1 MSILDEIVL
10 ARGKKVAADKL
21 ETPLND
27 LVANFP
33 DRHLP
38 VFAFEEALI
47 KETDMSF
54 ICEVKKASPSKGL
67 IAENF
72 PYVDIAKEYQEAGA
86 TALSVLTEEDYFQ
99 GRNQYLTEISQAVDI
114 PVLRKDFVIDP
125 YQIYQARA
133 IGADAILLIC
143 AILNPDQLAEYIALA
158 DELGL
163 SVLVEA
169 HDADEIA
176 MAIEA
181 DARIIGVNNRNLHNF
196 EVDFQNSI
204 RLRNLTPDDT
214 VFVAESG
221 VKTAADIQL
230 LHENRVDAVLI
241 GESMMLAENKQAK
254 LSELKGAL

>member
-1 MSILDEIVL
+1 MSILDEIVI
-10 ARGKKVAADKL
+10 AREKRVAEDKL
-21 ETPLND
+21 KTPLAD
-27 LVANFP
+27 LVANLP

-38 VFAFEEALI
+38 AFAFEEAL
-47 KETDMSF
+47 KEPDMSF

-67 IAENF
+67 IAEDF
-72 PYVDIAKEYQEAGA
+72 PYVDIAKDYQAAGA
-86 TALSVLTEEDYFQ
+86 TALSVLTEEDYFK
-99 GRNQYLTEISQAVDI
+99 GANQYLKEISQAVAI
-114 PVLRKDFVIDP
+114 PILRKDFIVDP

-143 AILNPDQLAEYIALA
+143 AILSPDQLAAYIALA

-181 DARIIGVNNRNLHNF
+181 GSRISGVNNRNLHNF

-221 VKTAADIQL
+221 VKTAADIKL
-230 LHENRVDAVLI
+230 LHDNRVDAVLI
-241 GESMMLAENKQAK
+241 GESMMLAEDKQVK
-254 LSELKGAL
+254 LTELKGAL

>member
-1 MSILDEIVL
+1 
-10 ARGKKVAADKL
+10 
-21 ETPLND
+21 
-27 LVANFP
+27 
-33 DRHLP
+33 
-38 VFAFEEALI
+38 
-47 KETDMSF
+47 MSF

-67 IAENF
+67 IAKEF
-72 PYVDIAKEYQEAGA
+72 PYVDIAKDYQAAGA

-99 GRNQYLTEISQAVDI
+99 GRNQYLQEISQAVDI
-114 PVLRKDFVIDP
+114 PILRKDFVIDP

-143 AILNPDQLAEYIALA
+143 AILSPDQFAAYIALA

-181 DARIIGVNNRNLHNF
+181 GSRIIGVNNRNLHNF

-221 VKTAADIQL
+221 VKTAADIKL
-230 LHENRVDAVLI
+230 LHDNRVDAVLI
-241 GESMMLAENKQAK
+241 GESMMLAEDKQAK

>member
-10 ARGKKVAADKL
+10 AREKRVAEDKL
-21 ETPLND
+21 KTPLEEL
-27 LVANFP
+27 LVTLP

-38 VFAFEEALI
+38 AFAFEEAL
-47 KETDMSF
+47 KEGDMSF

-67 IAENF
+67 IAKEF
-72 PYVDIAKEYQEAGA
+72 PYVDIAKDYQAAGA

-99 GRNQYLTEISQAVDI
+99 GRNQYLQEISQAVTI
-114 PVLRKDFVIDP
+114 PILRKDFVIEP

-143 AILNPDQLAEYIALA
+143 AILSLDQLAAYIALA

-169 HDADEIA
+169 HDADEVA
-176 MAIEA
+176 MAIQA
-181 DARIIGVNNRNLHNF
+181 GSRIIGVNNRNLHNF

-204 RLRNLTPDDT
+204 RLRNLTPNDT

-221 VKTAADIQL
+221 VKTAADIKL

-241 GESMMLAENKQAK
+241 GESMMLAKDKKAK
-254 LSELKGAL
+254 LNELKGAL

>member
-10 ARGKKVAADKL
+10 ARGKRVAEDKL
-21 ETPLND
+21 KTPLKD
-27 LVANFP
+27 LLATIP

-38 VFAFEEALI
+38 PFAFEEAL
-47 KETDMSF
+47 KEPDMSF

-67 IAENF
+67 IAKDF
-72 PYVDIAKEYQEAGA
+72 PYINIAKDYQDAGA
-86 TALSVLTEEDYFQ
+86 TALSVLTEEDYFK
-99 GRNQYLTEISQAVDI
+99 GTDQYLKEISQAVDI
-114 PVLRKDFVIDP
+114 PILRKDFIIDP

-143 AILNPDQLAEYIALA
+143 AILTQDQLAEYIALA
-158 DELGL
+158 HELGL

-181 DARIIGVNNRNLHNF
+181 GSRIIGVNNRNLHNF

-204 RLRNLTPDDT
+204 RLRNLTPADT

-241 GESMMLAENKQAK
+241 GESMMLAKDKKAK
-254 LSELKGAL
+254 LNELKRAL

>member
-1 MSILDEIVL
+1 MSILDEIVI
-10 ARGKKVAADKL
+10 ARGKRVAEDKL
-21 ETPLND
+21 ATPLAD
-27 LVANFP
+27 LVANLP

-38 VFAFEEALI
+38 AFAFEQAL
-47 KETDMSF
+47 KEGDMSF

-67 IAENF
+67 IAKEF
-72 PYVDIAKEYQEAGA
+72 PYVDIAKDYQAAGA

-99 GRNQYLTEISQAVDI
+99 GRNQYLQEISQAVDI
-114 PVLRKDFVIDP
+114 PILRKDFIVDP

-143 AILNPDQLAEYIALA
+143 AILSLDQLAAYISLA

-169 HDADEIA
+169 HDADEVA
-176 MAIEA
+176 MAIQA
-181 DARIIGVNNRNLHNF
+181 GSRIIGVNNRNLHNF

-221 VKTAADIQL
+221 VKTAADIKL
-230 LHENRVDAVLI
+230 LHDNRVDAVLI
-241 GESMMLAENKQAK
+241 GESMMLAEDKQAK

>member
-10 ARGKKVAADKL
+10 ARGKRVAEDKL
-21 ETPLND
+21 KTPLED
-27 LVANFP
+27 LLATLP

-38 VFAFEEALI
+38 PFAFEQAL
-47 KETDMSF
+47 KEGDMSF

-67 IAENF
+67 IAKDF
-72 PYVDIAKEYQEAGA
+72 PYVDIAKDYQAAGA

-99 GRNQYLTEISQAVDI
+99 GRNQYLQEISQAVAI
-114 PVLRKDFVIDP
+114 PILRKDFVIDP

-143 AILNPDQLAEYIALA
+143 AILSPDQLAAYITLA

-181 DARIIGVNNRNLHNF
+181 GSRIIGVNNRNLHNF
-196 EVDFQNSI
+196 EVDFQNAI

-221 VKTAADIQL
+221 VKTAADIKL
-230 LHENRVDAVLI
+230 LHDNRVDAVLI
-241 GESMMLAENKQAK
+241 GESMMLAEDKQAK
-254 LSELKGAL
+254 LTELKGTL

>member
-1 MSILDEIVL
+1 MSILDEIVE
-10 ARGKKVAADKL
+10 AREKRIAEDKL
-21 ETPLND
+21 ATPLAD
-27 LVANFP
+27 LVDNLP

-38 VFAFEEALI
+38 AFAFEDAL
-47 KETDMSF
+47 KKSGMSF

-67 IAENF
+67 IAEDF
-72 PYVDIAKEYQEAGA
+72 PYVDIAKDYQAAGA
-86 TALSVLTEEDYFQ
+86 SALSVLTEEDFFQ
-99 GRNQYLTEISQAVDI
+99 GRNQYLTEISQSVDI
-114 PVLRKDFVIDP
+114 PILRKDFVTDP

-143 AILNPDQLAEYIALA
+143 AILTPDQLAEYIGIA

-163 SVLVEA
+163 SVLTEA
-169 HDADEIA
+169 HDGDEIE

-181 DARIIGVNNRNLHNF
+181 GARIIGVNNRNLHTF

-221 VKTAADIQL
+221 VKTAADIKL
-230 LHENRVDAVLI
+230 LHDNRVDAVLI
-241 GESMMLAENKQAK
+241 GETMMLSEDKQAK
-254 LSELKGAL
+254 LRELKGAL

>member
-1 MSILDEIVL
+1 MSILDEIVI
-10 ARGKKVAADKL
+10 ARGKRVAEDKL
-21 ETPLND
+21 KTPLED
-27 LVANFP
+27 LLATLP

-38 VFAFEEALI
+38 AFAFEQAL
-47 KETDMSF
+47 KEEDMSF

-67 IAENF
+67 IAKEF
-72 PYVDIAKEYQEAGA
+72 PYVDIAKDYQAAGA

-99 GRNQYLTEISQAVDI
+99 GGNQYLQEISQAVAI
-114 PVLRKDFVIDP
+114 PILRKDFIVDP

-143 AILNPDQLAEYIALA
+143 AILSPDQLVEYIALA

-176 MAIEA
+176 MAIQA
-181 DARIIGVNNRNLHNF
+181 GSRIIGVNNRNLHNF

-241 GESMMLAENKQAK
+241 GESMMLAKDKKAK
-254 LSELKGAL
+254 LNELKGAL

>member
-10 ARGKKVAADKL
+10 ARRKRVAADKL
-21 ETPLND
+21 ATPLAD
-27 LVANFP
+27 LVANLP

-38 VFAFEEALI
+38 AFAFEEAL
-47 KETDMSF
+47 KEGDMSF

-67 IAENF
+67 IAKDF
-72 PYVDIAKEYQEAGA
+72 PYVDIAKDYQAAGA

-99 GRNQYLTEISQAVDI
+99 GRNQYLQEISQAVTI
-114 PVLRKDFVIDP
+114 PILRKDFIVDP

-143 AILNPDQLAEYIALA
+143 AILSPDQLAEYISLA

-181 DARIIGVNNRNLHNF
+181 GSRIIGVNNRNLHNF

-221 VKTAADIQL
+221 VKTAADIKL
-230 LHENRVDAVLI
+230 LHDNRVDAVLI
-241 GESMMLAENKQAK
+241 GESMMLAEDKQAK

>member
-1 MSILDEIVL
+1 MSILDEIVI
-10 ARGKKVAADKL
+10 AREKRVAEDKL
-21 ETPLND
+21 KTPLAD
-27 LVANFP
+27 LVANLP

-38 VFAFEEALI
+38 AFAFEEAL
-47 KETDMSF
+47 KEPDMSF

-67 IAENF
+67 IAEDF
-72 PYVDIAKEYQEAGA
+72 PYVDIAKDYQAAGA
-86 TALSVLTEEDYFQ
+86 TALSVLTEEDYFK
-99 GRNQYLTEISQAVDI
+99 GANQYLKEISQAVAI
-114 PVLRKDFVIDP
+114 PILRKDFIVDP

-143 AILNPDQLAEYIALA
+143 AILSPDQLAAYIALA

-181 DARIIGVNNRNLHNF
+181 SSRIIGVNNRNLHNF

-221 VKTAADIQL
+221 VKTAADIKL
-230 LHENRVDAVLI
+230 LHDNRVDAVLI
-241 GESMMLAENKQAK
+241 GESMMLAEDKQVK
-254 LSELKGAL
+254 LTELKGAL

>member
-10 ARGKKVAADKL
+10 ARGKRVAEDKL
-21 ETPLND
+21 KTPLAD
-27 LVANFP
+27 LVANLP

-38 VFAFEEALI
+38 SFAFEQAL
-47 KETDMSF
+47 KEGDMSF

-67 IAENF
+67 IAKEF
-72 PYVDIAKEYQEAGA
+72 PYVDIAKDYQAAGA

-99 GRNQYLTEISQAVDI
+99 GRNQYLQEISQAVTI
-114 PVLRKDFVIDP
+114 PILRKDFIVDP

-143 AILNPDQLAEYIALA
+143 AILSPDQLAAYIALA
-158 DELGL
+158 DELSL

-176 MAIEA
+176 MAIQA
-181 DARIIGVNNRNLHNF
+181 GSRIIGVNNRNLHNF

-221 VKTAADIQL
+221 VKTAADIKL
-230 LHENRVDAVLI
+230 LHDNRVDAVLI
-241 GESMMLAENKQAK
+241 GESMMLADDKQAK
-254 LSELKGAL
+254 LTELKGAL

>member
-10 ARGKKVAADKL
+10 ARGKRVAEDKL
-21 ETPLND
+21 KTPLED
-27 LVANFP
+27 LLATLP

-38 VFAFEEALI
+38 PFAFEQAL
-47 KETDMSF
+47 KEEDMSF

-67 IAENF
+67 IAKDF
-72 PYVDIAKEYQEAGA
+72 PYVDIAKDYQAAGA

-99 GRNQYLTEISQAVDI
+99 GRNQYLREISQAVAI
-114 PVLRKDFVIDP
+114 PILRKDFVIDP

-143 AILNPDQLAEYIALA
+143 AILSPDQLAAYITLA

-169 HDADEIA
+169 HDADEVA

-181 DARIIGVNNRNLHNF
+181 GSRIIGVNNRNLHNF

-221 VKTAADIQL
+221 IKTAADIKL
-230 LHENRVDAVLI
+230 LHDNRVDAVLI
-241 GESMMLAENKQAK
+241 GESMMLADDKQAK

>member
-1 MSILDEIVL
+1 MSILDEIVI
-10 ARGKKVAADKL
+10 AREKRVAADKL
-21 ETPLND
+21 ATPLAD
-27 LVANFP
+27 LVANLP

-38 VFAFEEALI
+38 AFAFEQAL
-47 KETDMSF
+47 KEGDMSF

-67 IAENF
+67 IAKEF
-72 PYVDIAKEYQEAGA
+72 PYVDIAKDYQAAGA

-99 GRNQYLTEISQAVDI
+99 GRNQYLQEISQAVDI
-114 PVLRKDFVIDP
+114 PILRKDFIVDP

-143 AILNPDQLAEYIALA
+143 AILSPDQLAEYISLA

-181 DARIIGVNNRNLHNF
+181 GSRIIGVNNRNLHNF

-221 VKTAADIQL
+221 VKTAADIKL
-230 LHENRVDAVLI
+230 LHDNRVDAVLI
-241 GESMMLAENKQAK
+241 GESMMLAEDKQAK

>member
-10 ARGKKVAADKL
+10 ARRKRVAADKL
-21 ETPLND
+21 ATPLAD
-27 LVANFP
+27 LVANLP

-38 VFAFEEALI
+38 AFAFEEAL
-47 KETDMSF
+47 KEGDMSF

-67 IAENF
+67 IAKDF
-72 PYVDIAKEYQEAGA
+72 PYVDIAKDYQAAGA

-99 GRNQYLTEISQAVDI
+99 GRNQYLQEISQAVDI
-114 PVLRKDFVIDP
+114 PILRKDFVIDP

-143 AILNPDQLAEYIALA
+143 AILSPDQLAEYISLA

-181 DARIIGVNNRNLHNF
+181 GSRIIGVNNRNLHNF

-221 VKTAADIQL
+221 VKTAADIKL
-230 LHENRVDAVLI
+230 LHDNRVDAVLI
-241 GESMMLAENKQAK
+241 GESMMLAEDKQAK
-254 LSELKGAL
+254 LTELKGAL

>member
-1 MSILDEIVL
+1 MSILDEIVF
-10 ARGKKVAADKL
+10 ARGKRVAADKL
-21 ETPLND
+21 KTPLAD
-27 LVANFP
+27 LVANLP

-38 VFAFEEALI
+38 AFAFEQAL
-47 KETDMSF
+47 KEGDMSF

-67 IAENF
+67 IAKDF
-72 PYVDIAKEYQEAGA
+72 PYVDIAKDYQAAGA

-99 GRNQYLTEISQAVDI
+99 GRNQYLREISQAVAI
-114 PVLRKDFVIDP
+114 PILRKDFVIDP

-143 AILNPDQLAEYIALA
+143 AILSPDQLAAYIALA

-181 DARIIGVNNRNLHNF
+181 GSRIIGVNNRNLHNF

-214 VFVAESG
+214 IFVAESG
-221 VKTAADIQL
+221 IKTAADIKL
-230 LHENRVDAVLI
+230 LHDNRVDAVLI
-241 GESMMLAENKQAK
+241 GESMMLAEDKQAK

>member
-1 MSILDEIVL
+1 MSILDEIVI
-10 ARGKKVAADKL
+10 ARGKRVAEDKL
-21 ETPLND
+21 KTPLAD
-27 LVANFP
+27 LVANLP

-38 VFAFEEALI
+38 AFAFEEAL
-47 KETDMSF
+47 KEGDMSF

-67 IAENF
+67 IAKEF
-72 PYVDIAKEYQEAGA
+72 PYVDIAKDYQAAGA

-99 GRNQYLTEISQAVDI
+99 GRNQYLREISQAVAI
-114 PVLRKDFVIDP
+114 PILRKDFVIDP

-143 AILNPDQLAEYIALA
+143 AILSPDQLAAYIALA

-181 DARIIGVNNRNLHNF
+181 GSRIIGVNNRNLHNF

-221 VKTAADIQL
+221 VKTAADIKL
-230 LHENRVDAVLI
+230 LQDNRVDAVLI
-241 GESMMLAENKQAK
+241 GESMMLAEDKQAK

>member
-1 MSILDEIVL
+1 MSILDEIVI
-10 ARGKKVAADKL
+10 AREKRVAEDKL
-21 ETPLND
+21 KTPLAD
-27 LVANFP
+27 LVANLP

-38 VFAFEEALI
+38 AFAFEEAL
-47 KETDMSF
+47 KEPDMSF

-67 IAENF
+67 IAEDF
-72 PYVDIAKEYQEAGA
+72 PYVDIAKDYQAAGA
-86 TALSVLTEEDYFQ
+86 TALSVLTEEDYFK
-99 GRNQYLTEISQAVDI
+99 GANQYLKEISQAVAI
-114 PVLRKDFVIDP
+114 PILRKDFIVDP

-143 AILNPDQLAEYIALA
+143 AILSPDQLAAYIALA

-181 DARIIGVNNRNLHNF
+181 GSRIIGVNNRNLHNF

-221 VKTAADIQL
+221 VKTAADIKL
-230 LHENRVDAVLI
+230 LHDNRVDAVLI
-241 GESMMLAENKQAK
+241 GESMMLAEDKQVK
-254 LSELKGAL
+254 LTELKGAL